1 MTDALLKPREVAELL
16 SVSVNTVHAWCQ
28 DGKIHSVRLPNG
40 YFRIPESVLAEILTR
55 GHPKRLVPQTRA
67 SVRRREAVRK
77 GLAQFGIMMPEQGA
91 KDG

>member
-40 YFRIPESVLAEILTR
+40 YFRIPESVLMEIMIR
-55 GHPKRLVPQTRA
+55 GHPKLVPRTRA